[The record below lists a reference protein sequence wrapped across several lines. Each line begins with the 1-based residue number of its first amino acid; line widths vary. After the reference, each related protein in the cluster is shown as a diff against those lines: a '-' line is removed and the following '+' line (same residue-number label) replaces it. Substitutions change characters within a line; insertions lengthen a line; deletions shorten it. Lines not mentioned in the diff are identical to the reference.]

1 MRHSWIAVVIQ
12 GFGETCRFVAM
23 EGQRSKRRRRQ
34 SRQSWSFNVV
44 IALLATMIV
53 ILECG
58 SAVAACSF
66 FRRNLQ
72 QQSDNAPPA
81 AGQAQAAGQGMAPPS
96 STSAPVAT
104 GTSSSAT
111 IYVDIGGTGNFNSL
125 QAAVN
130 SIPAGNPQRVTIVIK
145 PGTYVYKIYLPKF
158 VQFLAL

>member
-1 MRHSWIAVVIQ
+1 MIR
-12 GFGETCRFVAM
+12 GFGGICKFVAM
-23 EGQRSKRRRRQ
+23 EGQRIKSRGRH
-34 SRQSWSFNVV
+34 SRQSCSFNVL
-44 IALLATMIV
+44 IALLAMMIV

-96 STSAPVAT
+96 STAPVAT
-104 GTSSSAT
+104 GTGSGAT
-111 IYVDIGGTGNFNSL
+111 IYVDIAGTGSFNSL

-130 SIPAGNPQRVTIVIK
+130 SIPAGNPERVTIVIK
-145 PGTYVYKIYLPKF
+145 PGTYLYKINLPKF
-158 VQFLAL
+158 IQFLAL

>member
-1 MRHSWIAVVIQ
+1 MIR
-12 GFGETCRFVAM
+12 GFGGICKFVAM
-23 EGQRSKRRRRQ
+23 EGQRNKSRRRH
-34 SRQSWSFNVV
+34 SRQSCSFNVV
-44 IALLATMIV
+44 IARLAMTIV

-96 STSAPVAT
+96 STTDPAAT
-104 GTSSSAT
+104 GTGSGAT
-111 IYVDIGGTGNFNSL
+111 IYVDIAGTGNFNSL

-130 SIPAGNPQRVTIVIK
+130 SIPAGNPERVTIVIK
-145 PGTYVYKIYLPKF
+145 PGTYLYKINFPNF
-158 VQFLAL
+158 IQFLAL